1 MTENRITASEIKSL
15 SYVEFMALID
25 ETNRPP
31 GGKLA
36 VRELIDKCNVTSG
49 DYILDVGCN
58 TGFVSFEISR
68 VTGADVVGVDLSED
82 MVAQAKN
89 RNQAGYSPESID
101 FQEGDA
107 QQLPFPDQ
115 SFDCVVSGGS
125 TAFVQ
130 DINAALSEYRRVVKD
145 WGFVGEINFY
155 YDETPPADL
164 IEELNDR
171 MGTSIEEWYLDDW
184 INLYENADLEIYDVE
199 THSIDHRSEEEVREY
214 VQTISENNNVTNSEK
229 EAIEARLLD
238 LMELFNRNHGYLNY
252 AVFALRRRAVEEQ
265 PSLFS

>member
-1 MTENRITASEIKSL
+1 MTENRITASEVEPL

-36 VRELIDKCNVTSG
+36 VRELIDKCNITS
-49 DYILDVGCN
+49 DDRVLDVGCN

-68 VTGADVVGVDLSED
+68 VTGADVIGIDMSED
-82 MVAQAKN
+82 MVAQARN
-89 RNQAGYSPESID
+89 RNQSGYSPQSVD
-101 FQEGDA
+101 FQKGDA
-107 QQLPFPDQ
+107 QKLPFPDQ

-125 TAFVQ
+125 TAFVH
-130 DINAALSEYRRVVKD
+130 DIEAALSEYRRVVKD

-155 YDETPPADL
+155 YDETPPGDL

-171 MGTSIEEWYLDDW
+171 MGTSIEEWYFDDW
-184 INLYENADLEIYDVE
+184 IELYENAGLEIYDVE
-199 THSIDHRSEEEVREY
+199 THTIDHRSKKEVREY
-214 VQTISENNNVTNSEK
+214 VQTISENNNVTDAAK
-229 EAIEARLLD
+229 EAIESRLLE
-238 LMELFNRNHGYLNY
+238 LMQLFNHNHEYLNY
-252 AVFALRRRAVEEQ
+252 AVFTLRRRVVEEQ